1 MATETQLGG
10 PDDGNDKYQREV
22 ASEQGELLDLIA
34 RHDVLAKELYELYG
48 SVASKPGLIDSA
60 VPSIKIKLDE
70 VVIAFGKAMAALRNG
85 CKDDAEFVHQASEY
99 LMAVEVERTEFLSSI
114 MTETKCAPTH
124 DGNTTALE
132 ADILAAMND
141 DENQLSVQEVVKLV
155 CSQSLVA
162 DTNKFIEDRS
172 AYAYR
177 TGELEYGGSTRETAD
192 DFQKPTRMQRIGVHL
207 LDTVKIAVGVGLGV
221 ATGMVAGQ
229 KFRR

>member
-10 PDDGNDKYQREV
+10 ADDGNDEYQREV

-34 RHDVLAKELYELYG
+34 RHDVLAKELYELYD
-48 SVASKPGLIDSA
+48 SVASKLGSIDSA

-70 VVIAFGKAMAALRNG
+70 VVIAFAKAMAALRNG

-124 DGNTTALE
+124 DGNATALE
-132 ADILAAMND
+132 ADTLAAMND
-141 DENQLSVQEVVKLV
+141 DRNQLSVLEVVELV
-155 CSQSLVA
+155 YRQSLVA
-162 DTNKFIEDRS
+162 DANKFMEDRS

-177 TGELEYGGSTRETAD
+177 TGELKYGDDTKETANVSQKSTRMR
-192 DFQKPTRMQRIGVHL
+192 RMGTHL
-207 LDTVKIAVGVGLGV
+207 LDTAKIAVGVGIGIAV
-221 ATGMVAGQ
+221 GTIAGR
-229 KFRR
+229 KFGR